1 MKTILD
7 QCQWPNLAAK
17 YDSALRSAVGFI
29 AENLEPVGIIAS
41 GTILRGNP
49 DPASDLDIYVI
60 HRAAKRQ
67 RIQKFFDGVP
77 AEIFINPPEKIE
89 RYFAEEQESG
99 RPLTAHMLATGFVV
113 LSLDPVVEVLRE
125 KAKTCLTQPPTTP
138 PQLIEMAR
146 YSAAATLEDAI
157 DLKERD
163 PAVAHMLASVCIVR
177 MLHHV
182 FRKANVFLPRDKD
195 LIEAIRARDPEL
207 ASWAVSFYETADL
220 KLRLE
225 LAGRIAD
232 RTIGVRGFYEWTSE
246 PAE

>member
-7 QCQWPNLAAK
+7 QCQWPYLAPK
-17 YDSALRSAVGFI
+17 YDAALRSAVRFI

-60 HRAAKRQ
+60 HRVAKRQ

-89 RYFAEEQESG
+89 QYFVEEQESG
-99 RPLTAHMLATGFVV
+99 QPITAHMLATGFVV
-113 LSLDPVVEVLRE
+113 LSNDPVVETLRQ
-125 KAKTCLTQPPTTP
+125 KATACLNQPPTTP
-138 PQLIEMAR
+138 PRVIEMSR
-146 YSAAATLEDAI
+146 YSAAALLEDAI

-163 PAVAHMLASVCIVR
+163 PAAAHMLASVCIVR

-182 FRKANVFLPRDKD
+182 FRKAKVFLPRDKD
-195 LIEAIRARDPEL
+195 LIEAVRARDPQL
-207 ASWAVSFYETADL
+207 ASWVVAFYETPNL
-220 KLRLE
+220 HERLE

-232 RTIGVRGFYEWTSE
+232 RTIGVRGFYEWSSE
-246 PAE
+246 PSE